1 MHGLARHRT
10 DFRGGWRR
18 QMQIKSPKD
27 FWAGL
32 MFIGFGLFTVGWSL
46 THYQMGTAVRM
57 GPGYF
62 PVMLGGLLA
71 VLGAAVFADAL
82 ISAPPPDATPL
93 KLAFNVID
101 LLVFIAVFVV
111 MGFIAQKIGTTE
123 LGKAYG
129 VSTDYGM
136 LAGAIIVS
144 VLSVRYRPETK
155 ALVLISAG
163 CVAYGY
169 LMKPLGLVAAT
180 IALVF
185 VSAFGGH
192 EFKWKEVMILTAIL
206 LVMSVVVFVKGLTLP
221 FPICPQFIET
231 CPIR

>member
-1 MHGLARHRT
+1 
-10 DFRGGWRR
+10 
-18 QMQIKSPKD
+18 MQIKNPKD

-32 MFIGFGLFTVGWSL
+32 MFIGFGGFAVIWSL

-71 VLGAAVFADAL
+71 VLGAMVFVQSVTL
-82 ISAPPPDATPL
+82 PPSPDSTPL
-93 KLAFNVID
+93 KLPFNIIDMVI
-101 LLVFIAVFVV
+101 FIAVFAVLV
-111 MGFIAQKIGTTE
+111 AGAQKLGQTD
-123 LGKAYG
+123 LGKQLGISA
-129 VSTDYGM
+129 DLGM
-136 LAGAIIVS
+136 LAGAAIGS
-144 VLSVRYRPETK
+144 LLAVRYRPDAK

-185 VSAFGGH
+185 VSALGGH
-192 EFKWKEVMILTAIL
+192 EFKWREVTILTVVL
-206 LVMSVVVFVKGLTLP
+206 LVFSVLVFVKGLTLP